1 MISNLDS
8 PYARDV
14 DTMATP
20 EAMLGMMREG
30 YAIGLPLDTYQDVVA
45 LITPLLQE
53 GEIIKYSQTCEK
65 LMDILLC

>member
-1 MISNLDS
+1 
-8 PYARDV
+8 
-14 DTMATP
+14 MATP